1 MRPIIMLT
9 ALLAGALMPVQA
21 GINARLRGF
30 LGDPLLA
37 SLVSFAVG
45 TVVLLGVVVVTRVP
59 LPTLA
64 MAAEAPWWSWLG
76 GSLGAFFVAVTVILA
91 FKLGAT
97 GLMAWI
103 IAGQLIGSV
112 LLDQYGVIGF
122 AVREVSWQRLAG
134 VALLFAGAVLV
145 NEY

>member
-1 MRPIIMLT
+1 M
-9 ALLAGALMPVQA
+9 
-21 GINARLRGF
+21 
-30 LGDPLLA
+30 A
-37 SLVSFAVG
+37 SA
-45 TVVLLGVVVVTRVP
+45 
-59 LPTLA
+59 
-64 MAAEAPWWSWLG
+64 APWWSWLG

-103 IAGQLIGSV
+103 IAGQLIASIM
-112 LLDQYGVIGF
+112 LDHTGALGF

-134 VALLFAGAVLV
+134 VALLLGGAVLV

>member
-1 MRPIIMLT
+1 MRPMIMLT

-21 GINARLRGF
+21 GVNARLRGF

-37 SLVSFAVG
+37 ALVSFAVG
-45 TVVLLGVVVVTRVP
+45 TLALVAVIVATRAP
-59 LPTLA
+59 LPTVA
-64 MAAEAPWWSWLG
+64 MAAAAPWWSWLG
-76 GSLGAFFVAVTVILA
+76 GTLGAFFVAVTVILA

-103 IAGQLIGSV
+103 IAGQLVASV
-112 LLDQYGVIGF
+112 LLDHTGAIGF
-122 AVREVSWQRLAG
+122 AVREITWQRMLG
-134 VALLFAGAVLV
+134 VALLMCGAVLV

>member
-1 MRPIIMLT
+1 MRPLIMLT
-9 ALLAGALMPVQA
+9 ALVAGALMPVQA
-21 GINARLRGF
+21 GVNARLREF
-30 LGDPLLA
+30 LGDPVMA

-45 TVVLLGVVVVTRVP
+45 TVALFGFILATRIP
-59 LPTLA
+59 WPTAA
-64 MAAEAPWWSWLG
+64 MAASAPWWTWLG
-76 GSLGAFFVAVTVILA
+76 GMLGAFFVAVTVILA

-112 LLDQYGVIGF
+112 LLDHTGALGF
-122 AVREVSWQRLAG
+122 AVREVTWQRMAG
-134 VALLFAGAVLV
+134 VMLLFAGAMLV

>member
-1 MRPIIMLT
+1 MRPMIMLT
-9 ALLAGALMPVQA
+9 ALVAGALMPVQA
-21 GINARLRGF
+21 GVNARLRDS
-30 LGDPLLA
+30 LGDPLMA
-37 SLVSFAVG
+37 SLVSFCVG
-45 TVVLLGVVVVTRVP
+45 TAALLAFILVTRTP
-59 LPTLA
+59 WPGLA
-64 MAAEAPWWSWLG
+64 AASAAPWWSWCG
-76 GSLGAFFVAVTVILA
+76 GALGAFFVAVTIILA

-112 LLDQYGVIGF
+112 LLDHYGALGF

-134 VALLFAGAVLV
+134 VLLLFAGAVLV

>member
-1 MRPIIMLT
+1 MRPLLMLT

-21 GINARLRGF
+21 GVNAKLRLF
-30 LGDPLLA
+30 LGDPYLA
-37 SLVSFAVG
+37 SLVSFVVG
-45 TVVLLGVVVVTRVP
+45 TLALLAFMLVTRAP

-64 MAAEAPWWSWLG
+64 AAAAAPWWSWLG
-76 GSLGAFFVAVTVILA
+76 GMLGAFFVAVTVILA
-91 FKLGAT
+91 YKLGAT
-97 GLMAWI
+97 GMMAWL

-112 LLDQYGVIGF
+112 LLDHTGAIGF
-122 AVREVSWQRLAG
+122 AVREASWQRLAG

>member
-1 MRPIIMLT
+1 MRPLVMLT

-21 GINARLRGF
+21 GVNARLRGF
-30 LGDPLLA
+30 VGDPIIA
-37 SLVSFAVG
+37 ALVSFCVG
-45 TVVLLGVVVVTRVP
+45 TLALVLYALATRAP

-64 MAAEAPWWSWLG
+64 MASAVPWWSWFG
-76 GSLGAFFVAVTVILA
+76 GALGAFFVAVTVILA

-103 IAGQLIGSV
+103 IAGQLVASV
-112 LLDQYGVIGF
+112 LLDHTGAIGF
-122 AVREVSWQRLAG
+122 AVREISWQRLVG
-134 VALLFAGAVLV
+134 VALLMCGAVLV

>member
-1 MRPIIMLT
+1 MRPMIMLT
-9 ALLAGALMPVQA
+9 ALIAGALMPMQA
-21 GINARLRGF
+21 GVNARLRDF
-30 LGDPLLA
+30 LGDPLVT
-37 SLVSFAVG
+37 SLVSFCVG
-45 TVVLLGVVVVTRVP
+45 TAALLTFILVTRAP
-59 LPTLA
+59 WPSLA
-64 MAAEAPWWSWLG
+64 AASTAPWWTWFG
-76 GSLGAFFVAVTVILA
+76 GVLGAFFVAVTIILA

-112 LLDQYGVIGF
+112 LLDHYGALGF

-134 VALLFAGAVLV
+134 VLLLFAGAVLV